1 MKKILTFILLG
12 LFLAGLTAPILVNA
26 AQEQKAID
34 CCRLYKNITDI
45 NGTIVT
51 KGTIVG
57 ETVGTC
63 VVGTVAAI
71 NVRSDWGGLCI
82 MSSIYRITDW
92 IFYLIFGISIL
103 FVALGAFS
111 FAVSSG
117 EPEKVTKAKKLIVY
131 ALIGMVVAAFARVIP
146 SIIKL
151 AIY

>member
-1 MKKILTFILLG
+1 
-12 LFLAGLTAPILVNA
+12 
-26 AQEQKAID
+26 
-34 CCRLYKNITDI
+34 
-45 NGTIVT
+45 
-51 KGTIVG
+51 
-57 ETVGTC
+57 
-63 VVGTVAAI
+63 
-71 NVRSDWGGLCI
+71 